1 MLLFVLLIWF
11 LIYKLRYKNLGN
23 LEGVMTIYYDFA
35 GAVDRVKE
43 RLAEGQTPRR
53 AVADRRRQVL
63 MNRESRKTDTPKE
76 FPVNRIYSNLIEC
89 RI

>member
-1 MLLFVLLIWF
+1 
-11 LIYKLRYKNLGN
+11 
-23 LEGVMTIYYDFA
+23 MTIYYDFA

-63 MNRESRKTDTPKE
+63 MNRESRKTDTLPRNFLWIGLMQTLLSVESESHELNKIKAKALMRWNLKKE
-76 FPVNRIYSNLIEC
+76 LLG
-89 RI
+89 